1 MKMKKFFGLKMT
13 LAALAVVSFAS
24 CYDSE
29 GGDVIIPNQTTVD
42 WPDPV
47 YVVVG
52 HVTDSNG
59 AGLSEVNIY
68 NLNVGQMTDLNG
80 DYTVTMNSPF
90 SGDVDFTKEG
100 YFRTTRTLKMATM
113 KTGSAVYNLDATMWT
128 LDEVTGALK
137 EKNVVMIPDETEA
150 VDATAD
156 ALAAETGID
165 FTNTTDNAAVYDF
178 WAGSLYAA
186 GADPLPY
193 GVKAVVNKSLEEE
206 GQVAFL
212 KWFNSTN
219 FRWYQESP
227 YGDYGKFDGRLTV
240 VIPAMFKVTKIV
252 AIPVLTEKTL
262 VFPLLEGDY
271 EVPVE
276 IYESYQVEVEG
287 VALTH
292 DHGHAHGNTNGAGGG
307 EGN

>member
-1 MKMKKFFGLKMT
+1 MKKFFGLKMT

-42 WPDPV
+42 WPAPV

-80 DYTVTMNSPF
+80 DYTVKMDSPF
-90 SGDVDFTKEG
+90 NGEVDFTKEG
-100 YFRTTRTLKMATM
+100 YFRTTRTLKMAAM

-156 ALAAETGID
+156 ALAAETGIN

-178 WAGSLYAA
+178 WADALYDA

-193 GVKAVVNKSLEEE
+193 GVKAVTNKSLQEE

-240 VIPAMFKVTKIV
+240 VIPAMFKVTKII

-262 VFPLLEGDY
+262 VFPLDEGDY

-276 IYESYQVEVEG
+276 IYESYQVTVEG
-287 VALTH
+287 ESISH
-292 DHGHAHGNTNGAGGG
+292 DHGHGHGNGNGAGGG